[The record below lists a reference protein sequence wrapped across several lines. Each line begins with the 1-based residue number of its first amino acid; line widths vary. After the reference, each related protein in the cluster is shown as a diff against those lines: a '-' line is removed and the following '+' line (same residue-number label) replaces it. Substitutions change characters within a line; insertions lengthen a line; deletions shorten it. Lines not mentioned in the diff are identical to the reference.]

1 MAKVELTIQEALA
14 KKKILEDKVNKNYS
28 LAQKF
33 AFVAIASETD
43 TTIQGVDREDAI
55 NIMRANFDSTRHL
68 ISNLRALK
76 SAINASNAITKVM
89 IAGKEYAV
97 ADAIA
102 KLQSIK
108 YDKKLLERCES
119 QLLAA
124 KKEIEN
130 HNATIQNPDNV
141 SMYVNR
147 VLGSS
152 ESAKKNETLYNTI
165 VEDYMKKNLVYLID
179 PNNLQNRLD
188 LYNDDVAQFEEQV
201 HTALLKSNLETI
213 IEVEYED

>member
-14 KKKILEDKVNKNYS
+14 KKKILEDRVNKNYIS
-28 LAQKF
+28 TQKF

-43 TTIQGVDREDAI
+43 TTIQGVDREEAI
-55 NIMRANFDSTRHL
+55 KIMKSNFDSTRHL

-89 IAGKEYAV
+89 IAGKEYTV

-108 YDKKLLERCES
+108 YDKKLLEKCEM
-119 QLLAA
+119 QLLTA
-124 KKEIEN
+124 KKEVEK
-130 HNATIQNPDNV
+130 HNASVSEPDAL

-147 VLGSS
+147 ILGSS

-165 VEDYMKKNLVYLID
+165 VDDYMKKNLVYLID
-179 PNNLQNRLD
+179 PNDLQHMLES
-188 LYNDDVAQFEEQV
+188 YMDDVNQFEEQV

-213 IEVEYED
+213 IEVEFED